1 MDLSP
6 QNEGMRLPTKDEGE
20 VSYKEKWP
28 GYHADENEDEDE
40 DEDDD
45 DDDDDDDDEDEDEEE
60 GRCRRKQ
67 WGALAER

>member
-6 QNEGMRLPTKDEGE
+6 QNEGMRLPTKDDGE
-20 VSYKEKWP
+20 VSYLKEKWP

-45 DDDDDDDDEDEDEEE
+45 DDDDDEDEEE
-60 GRCRRKQ
+60 GWCWRKQ